1 MIPREQPTE
10 EDEVERG
17 VVPRCSSSLINSQEF
32 LCVAK
37 SQRLH
42 LQHSVQ
48 SSLSRGFS
56 LNQSGPRLVRSRSNN
71 PERKRGP
78 VVLACSGFPPSGQGV
93 VNSCIM

>member
-48 SSLSRGFS
+48 SSLGRGFS
-56 LNQSGPRLVRSRSNN
+56 LNQSGPLESRSNN
-71 PERKRGP
+71 PRAERD
-78 VVLACSGFPPSGQGV
+78 
-93 VNSCIM
+93 